1 MADHLTDAPGTH
13 DVEATHHQPA
23 ILGEGLASE
32 ENTETVP
39 ESGETRR
46 GSDFS
51 KSQSSLGLGAREES
65 DSEKGPRDQS
75 TLNQALL
82 DAARLEIEAEV
93 IELLAQG
100 ADLSAVDEDGWTAL
114 FYTVEFECLDATRA
128 IISKYPDSVNIQND
142 ESETALHLAIK
153 RNNLEIV
160 KLLVANNDDANID
173 IRDKDGR
180 TALHY
185 ACSSLSN
192 ISPKCID
199 LLLQKGANIDL
210 KDNDGDTAL
219 IFAILRAKKE
229 LAEALLLK
237 KANVDIQNNH
247 GATALHCVEYGI
259 SQKVID
265 LLVEKVANVDLK
277 DNNGNTA
284 LIHAVGS
291 GNLKLVQGLLSKKAK
306 VDIRNDDG
314 YSALQIASR
323 RTYDFGSRYYD
334 YNEAV
339 IKKLS
344 MAMKPQ
350 QRKDELMRIVSV
362 EEKEY
367 IDYILEN
374 MDWAGLEKEREAFEK
389 KIGLIWNACRGAKHE
404 DARIILKNM
413 YSDKVSG
420 ARKTDLEEWTALEW
434 AAYVA
439 DHVVV
444 WWLLVSG
451 SREEIDI
458 HRKRAL
464 ELAER
469 QKENEKDK
477 QDDYSLTIDILKD
490 PPLVQGWS
498 EPDESYGYPKLY
510 NVSKQSS
517 EDPHGPEKL
526 LQNFEGTIVDFYR
539 HEKSTRVDFLRRS
552 RTVWDIIYGKPKEPG
567 NDKSQGECTTS
578 GPKMIMKESM
588 QNLEKIRS
596 NSELA
601 KQESYSEEDL
611 QLRWVHLPANNKEKV
626 LLGKELE
633 ERDQNHA
640 EGYTS
645 EKTALKSNLKNNKS
659 KEYWRTALYIPY
671 LTFSTY
677 SETGAEL
684 TKSGKKVEK
693 LLKAYGI
700 QNKNDN
706 EDSDMATGNDS
717 RRIIHSSRTLD
728 QFYYHSLKDTKSRD
742 SDQVVTRYTHYESR
756 VDKALDILRVDELWL
771 WVIDEET
778 VITSSTSRLDDK
790 EDPVLEGIFES
801 LRKAKGKSKSKPPPS
816 SVDEMC
822 KYIINYCIEF
832 FDRPALECKR
842 DKDMLS
848 VRQIFSNSINNAT
861 NKEMEL
867 FTTFKKKIDDKV
879 KQQSH
884 DHDISNQ
891 SRPKS
896 EDEGKSYNAIGN
908 AANLLHEVK
917 DIRDELNI
925 LKYLLEQ
932 QTAVWERLLETPTD
946 TDELHQRSGLPRFKE
961 TGRWKGPGPAIK
973 SVLEMDKLAQ
983 RIQDSV
989 NSVLSLEQNEANL
1002 SEAESARK
1010 QGKIMMV
1017 FTIITIV
1024 FLPMSF
1030 LVSLFALDVTSFPHE
1045 NGNLKYTPGFIFSIT
1060 FGVTAAVSIPAIIYA
1075 FLDIFRGLFEDFVT
1089 PMHKALTQHPSK
1101 NHPERT
1107 IDSSKASPNKNNSV
1121 ETNGTSRPGQLTP
1134 VPSESKNSSSTQN
1147 NGSRTRKEI
1156 IEQSNQREKSSSSI
1170 SRQLRGRHHID
1181 DLESQ
1186 VTSA

>member
-128 IISKYPDSVNIQND
+128 IISKYPDS
-142 ESETALHLAIK
+142 
-153 RNNLEIV
+153 
-160 KLLVANNDDANID
+160 
-173 IRDKDGR
+173 
-180 TALHY
+180 
-185 ACSSLSN
+185 
-192 ISPKCID
+192 
-199 LLLQKGANIDL
+199 KGANIDL

-237 KANVDIQNNH
+237 KANVDIQNNHGATALHCVEYGISQKVIDLLVEKVANVDLKTNDGDTALIWAILRNNNELAEALLLKKANVNIQNNH

-477 QDDYSLTIDILKD
+477 QDDYS
-490 PPLVQGWS
+490 
-498 EPDESYGYPKLY
+498 
-510 NVSKQSS
+510 
-517 EDPHGPEKL
+517 
-526 LQNFEGTIVDFYR
+526 
-539 HEKSTRVDFLRRS
+539 
-552 RTVWDIIYGKPKEPG
+552 
-567 NDKSQGECTTS
+567 
-578 GPKMIMKESM
+578 
-588 QNLEKIRS
+588 
-596 NSELA
+596 
-601 KQESYSEEDL
+601 
-611 QLRWVHLPANNKEKV
+611 
-626 LLGKELE
+626 
-633 ERDQNHA
+633 
-640 EGYTS
+640 
-645 EKTALKSNLKNNKS
+645 
-659 KEYWRTALYIPY
+659 
-671 LTFSTY
+671 
-677 SETGAEL
+677 
-684 TKSGKKVEK
+684 
-693 LLKAYGI
+693 
-700 QNKNDN
+700 
-706 EDSDMATGNDS
+706 
-717 RRIIHSSRTLD
+717 
-728 QFYYHSLKDTKSRD
+728 
-742 SDQVVTRYTHYESR
+742 
-756 VDKALDILRVDELWL
+756 
-771 WVIDEET
+771 
-778 VITSSTSRLDDK
+778 
-790 EDPVLEGIFES
+790 
-801 LRKAKGKSKSKPPPS
+801 
-816 SVDEMC
+816 
-822 KYIINYCIEF
+822 
-832 FDRPALECKR
+832 
-842 DKDMLS
+842 
-848 VRQIFSNSINNAT
+848 
-861 NKEMEL
+861 
-867 FTTFKKKIDDKV
+867 
-879 KQQSH
+879 
-884 DHDISNQ
+884 
-891 SRPKS
+891 
-896 EDEGKSYNAIGN
+896 
-908 AANLLHEVK
+908 
-917 DIRDELNI
+917 
-925 LKYLLEQ
+925 
-932 QTAVWERLLETPTD
+932 
-946 TDELHQRSGLPRFKE
+946 
-961 TGRWKGPGPAIK
+961 
-973 SVLEMDKLAQ
+973 
-983 RIQDSV
+983 
-989 NSVLSLEQNEANL
+989 
-1002 SEAESARK
+1002 
-1010 QGKIMMV
+1010 
-1017 FTIITIV
+1017 
-1024 FLPMSF
+1024 
-1030 LVSLFALDVTSFPHE
+1030 
-1045 NGNLKYTPGFIFSIT
+1045 
-1060 FGVTAAVSIPAIIYA
+1060 
-1075 FLDIFRGLFEDFVT
+1075 
-1089 PMHKALTQHPSK
+1089 
-1101 NHPERT
+1101 
-1107 IDSSKASPNKNNSV
+1107 SP
-1121 ETNGTSRPGQLTP
+1121 
-1134 VPSESKNSSSTQN
+1134 
-1147 NGSRTRKEI
+1147 
-1156 IEQSNQREKSSSSI
+1156 
-1170 SRQLRGRHHID
+1170 
-1181 DLESQ
+1181 
-1186 VTSA
+1186 